1 MTLHVLFTPDGIP
14 AWIGDTPREGSEPV
28 DGLDI
33 AFMAGHRR
41 GEGGKWVARKPLAPP
56 EPTLAERASA
66 ADADYLTAL
75 EARSVAIRVALAEEA
90 DPLFFKWQ
98 RDEASREDWL
108 ARVAEVKARFP
119 KPISP
124 APLAAV

>member
-28 DGLDI
+28 EGLDI

-41 GEGGKWVARKPLAPP
+41 GEGGKWVARKPLASP
-56 EPTLAERASA
+56 EPTLAGRAA
-66 ADADYLTAL
+66 AAEAEYLAAL
-75 EARSVAIRVALAEEA
+75 DARSKTLRLALAEEA

-98 RDEASREDWL
+98 RDEATREDWL
-108 ARVAEVKARFP
+108 AKVAEVKAQFP
-119 KPISP
+119 KPVFP
-124 APLAAV
+124 APLAAI